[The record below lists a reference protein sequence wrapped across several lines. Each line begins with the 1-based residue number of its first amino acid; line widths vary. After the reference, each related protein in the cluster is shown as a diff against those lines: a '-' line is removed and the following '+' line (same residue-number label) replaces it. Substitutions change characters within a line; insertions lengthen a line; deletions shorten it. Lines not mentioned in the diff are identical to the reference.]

1 MCWLLA
7 VRGWLVTGLRGAGRL
22 GEAARGVRFPSRAA
36 FVDARLLPCIADG
49 ERQGR
54 PPEREKS
61 QRQSESKDERRMT
74 KGKEKE
80 ERPNCRH
87 SSWRHLPRPHSNR
100 ESHPLCA
107 LQPC

>member
-1 MCWLLA
+1 MPPPVLPGCGAWTRRLDVGPDADDDSSPDGRREEPCPHEAREGRPLVCWLLA

-54 PPEREKS
+54 PPEREES
-61 QRQSESKDERRMT
+61 QRQ
-74 KGKEKE
+74 
-80 ERPNCRH
+80 
-87 SSWRHLPRPHSNR
+87 
-100 ESHPLCA
+100 
-107 LQPC
+107 